1 MKYSELE
8 HVEGESSEQTLSSEA
23 PDEGCM
29 QMQES
34 KRGGWKAFPYIIG
47 SEMGLSLAS
56 TGWGCNLTVYLITVF
71 NIKSIRATQISSI
84 VSGSSFLFPIAGAI
98 LADSFLGSFSVIT
111 IFSMISLLGM
121 ILITLTASVN
131 FLHPPPCTNASLV
144 ALYTGIALASLGA
157 GGTGITVAT
166 MGADQFQNNHDKNIF
181 FNWYFVISYAC
192 IACSSTV
199 VVYIQDKINWG
210 LGFGVC
216 VAANLTGFM
225 VFLSGMRYYHHVKP
239 KESPFASIARVVV
252 AAIMKRNAARN
263 NCYFY
268 GSAELSRLNH
278 GPTTDFSFLNNAALK
293 LESNNQSSDLLI
305 EKRSW
310 KHCTVE
316 EVEDLKTLLRIVP
329 LWSSSILL
337 SATIGV
343 FISLILLE
351 ALTMDKHFGKNF
363 EVPAAS
369 FLTFNIL
376 STCVSLS
383 ILDRLVFPW
392 WQKLTGDHPTPLQ
405 RIGVGH
411 LINIIALVGSAIVEN
426 QRLQVVKK
434 FHLDD
439 QPGSEVPMSAFWL
452 GINLTIIGISEA
464 LHYPGQVAFYYQE
477 FPESLRNTATAMIS
491 LIVGIGFYS
500 SAVVIGLV
508 RRATDWLPDD
518 INAGRADYVY
528 GIMAGIG
535 MLNFAYYLICAKSF
549 NYCAAVKLNV
559 HSVT

>member
-8 HVEGESSEQTLSSEA
+8 HVEGESSGQKLSEEA
-23 PDEGCM
+23 GEDCM
-29 QMQES
+29 QNS
-34 KRGGWKAFPYIIG
+34 KRGGWTTFPYIIG
-47 SEMGLSLAS
+47 TELGLSLAA

-71 NIKSIRATQISSI
+71 NLKSIHATQISS
-84 VSGSSFLFPIAGAI
+84 VVAGSSNLFPIAGAV
-98 LADSFLGSFSVIT
+98 LADSFFGSFSVIS
-111 IFSMISLLGM
+111 IFSIISLSGM
-121 ILITLTASVN
+121 ILITLTASVD
-131 FLHPPPCTNASLV
+131 FLRPPPCTNASLG

-157 GGTGITVAT
+157 GGTGITLAT
-166 MGADQFQNNHDKNIF
+166 MGANQFQHNHEHTIF

-192 IACSSTV
+192 IATSSTV
-199 VVYIQDKINWG
+199 VVYIQERVSWG

-216 VAANLTGFM
+216 VAANLSGFI
-225 VFLSGMRYYHHVKP
+225 VFMLGKQYYRHVKP

-252 AAIMKRNAARN
+252 AAIMKRNAATS

-268 GSAELSRLNH
+268 GTAELSSLNC
-278 GPTTDFSFLNNAALK
+278 GPTTDFSFLNKAALIP
-293 LESNNQSSDLLI
+293 ESNNQSSDLLLDH
-305 EKRSW
+305 KRSW
-310 KHCTVE
+310 KLCTVE
-316 EVEDLKTLLRIVP
+316 EVEDLKTLIKIFP

-343 FISLILLE
+343 FMSLILLE
-351 ALTMDKHFGKNF
+351 ALTMDKHFGDNF

-376 STCVSLS
+376 STCISLS
-383 ILDRLVFPW
+383 ILDRFVFPR
-392 WQKLTGDHPTPLQ
+392 WQKLFGHYPTPLQ

-411 LINIIALVGSAIVEN
+411 IINIIALVGSAVVEN

-434 FHLDD
+434 LHLDD
-439 QPGSEVPMSAFWL
+439 QPGSVVPMSAFWL
-452 GINLTIIGISEA
+452 VINLTIIGISEA

-508 RRATDWLPDD
+508 RRATEWLPDD
-518 INAGRADYVY
+518 INEGRADYVY
-528 GIMAGIG
+528 WIMAGIG
-535 MLNFAYYLICAKSF
+535 VVNFAYYLICAKFF
-549 NYCAAVKLNV
+549 NYRAAVKLSV
-559 HSVT
+559 HSNN